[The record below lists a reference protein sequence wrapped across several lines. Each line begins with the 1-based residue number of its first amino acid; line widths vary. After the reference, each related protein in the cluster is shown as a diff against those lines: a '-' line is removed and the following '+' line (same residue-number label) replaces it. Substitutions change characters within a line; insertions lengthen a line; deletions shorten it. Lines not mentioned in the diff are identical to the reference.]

1 MQSSLTTS
9 LKVRGLATYLV
20 LLRSNNYSVSV
31 KHYEPVHNSFGFKS
45 GFGVQQC
52 QKRAGLNG
60 YSMNTMRRI
69 QVTWEPAPALL
80 QTVAQHHFT
89 ITELLPCWLKC
100 LLGHSSTAARGT
112 RDRLSFDNLF
122 VSTISSI
129 IHNKRFYKTKFKI
142 FRWQKQENYTTQ
154 RFLKISS
161 RKWYAVMNELK
172 KKKSTSR
179 NLKLRTLNT

>member
-9 LKVRGLATYLV
+9 LRVRQLTISPV
-20 LLRSNNYSVSV
+20 LLRPSNYSVAV
-31 KHYEPVHNSFGFKS
+31 KYYEPVHNSFGFKS
-45 GFGVQQC
+45 GLSASNALALQQC

-69 QVTWEPAPALL
+69 QVTWEPASALL
-80 QTVAQHHFT
+80 QTAAQCYFT
-89 ITELLPCWLKC
+89 ITELLPCWIKG
-100 LLGHSSTAARGT
+100 LLGHSSTAPRGA

-122 VSTISSI
+122 VSTISNI

-142 FRWQKQENYTTQ
+142 FRRQKQENYTTQ

-161 RKWYAVMNELK
+161 RKWYAVNI
-172 KKKSTSR
+172 
-179 NLKLRTLNT
+179 NKLNKTT